1 MESSPSSI
9 SSELREKIKIAKEV
23 IKEFYETLDGKVYVS
38 FSGGKDSTVL
48 LHLVRSMYPEV
59 RGMFLDTGLEY
70 PEIRDF
76 VKTFRDID
84 WMKPNTTF
92 RESVEKNG
100 IPYPSKEVSRYIH
113 DIRYSTPKMKEL
125 RLGDG
130 NYSLSKKWR
139 RLVDSP
145 FKFNHKCCDHLKKN
159 PADVYFRKN
168 GLHAIIGTMQ
178 AESSLRKNAFIKTG
192 FNNFTGRRKKSTPI
206 ALFTEEDIWAYIKHY
221 KLPYASVYDK
231 GLTRTGCMFCLFGIQ
246 QEQKK
251 MKKNRLEMLKE
262 IHPKIHDY
270 VLNNLNFKPLLDAEK
285 IRY

>member
-159 PADVYFRKN
+159 PADVYFRQN